1 MLKNTRLIRIIMYPT
16 STVRG
21 RIDLHKVDATT
32 EAEIAAQIIEDVKEA
47 DAEILK
53 NKLFNSNHIKINK

>member
-1 MLKNTRLIRIIMYPT
+1 MLKNMRFKRLRMYPT

-47 DAEILK
+47 DSEILK
-53 NKLFNSNHIKINK
+53 NKLLTPTTSK

>member
-1 MLKNTRLIRIIMYPT
+1 MVKNTRLIRIIMHPI
-16 STVRG
+16 STIRG

-53 NKLFNSNHIKINK
+53 NKLFNSYFIKIKK